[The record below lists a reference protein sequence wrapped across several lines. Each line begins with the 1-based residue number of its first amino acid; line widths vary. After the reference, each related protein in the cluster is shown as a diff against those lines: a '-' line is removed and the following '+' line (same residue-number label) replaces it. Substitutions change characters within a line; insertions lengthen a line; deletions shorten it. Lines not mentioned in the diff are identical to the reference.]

1 MFKAHEELLQ
11 LALGKKLRLVAQQNT
26 FGDGLDGVLSTYNVE
41 DSTGRVVARYEVH
54 DLVCAFHPPSRMSQ
68 RIRKL
73 HSAAVPDSEV

>member
-11 LALGKKLRLVAQQNT
+11 LAPGQSLRLVAQLNT
-26 FGDGLDGVLSTYNVE
+26 LDDGLDGVLSTYDVE
-41 DSTGRVVARYEVH
+41 DSAGRVVARYEVH

-68 RIRKL
+68 RVRKL